1 MPKKGEYIKF
11 KNYERKVKSWCM
23 IYEDFEI
30 IFMPEDNERQNT
42 KESYTNKYQKHIACS
57 SSYKLVCVD
66 DKFSKPF
73 KTYLGKVAVYNLINS
88 MIKESKYYSGIII
101 KHFNKERVIAKE
113 DHGGFKNSSKCCIC
127 DNDCVD
133 NDAKVSVISL
143 ETIEALHI
151 EILM

>member
-11 KNYERKVKSWCM
+11 KSYERKVKSWCI

-30 IFMPEDNERQNT
+30 ILIPEDNEKQNT
-42 KESYTNKYQKHIACS
+42 KEPYTNKCQKHIACS
-57 SSYKLVCVD
+57 YSYKLVCVD

-73 KTYLGKVAVYNLINS
+73 KTYLGKVAVNNLINS

-143 ETIEALHI
+143 ETIEALQR